1 MNAIQVN
8 PKKEKTISK
17 KKQSPQSL
25 HIIIIFLLNTK
36 ESKNHTLKKTVG
48 VWVSNLK
55 AENATWSQL
64 SILYK
69 IKTGSKLILKKEQ
82 RTKVKQLGFQG
93 FFQLFIFNQKKK
105 HKGKQKP
112 YLKENRG
119 CMGFELE
126 GRKRYLESAFNP
138 V

>member
-17 KKQSPQSL
+17 KRHQT
-25 HIIIIFLLNTK
+25 ITTIT
-36 ESKNHTLKKTVG
+36 T
-48 VWVSNLK
+48 
-55 AENATWSQL
+55 
-64 SILYK
+64 
-69 IKTGSKLILKKEQ
+69 
-82 RTKVKQLGFQG
+82 
-93 FFQLFIFNQKKK
+93 FFFFFTE

-119 CMGFELE
+119 CMGFKLK
-126 GRKRYLESAFNP
+126 GRKWYMELAFNP

>member
-36 ESKNHTLKKTVG
+36 ESKNHTLKKIVG
-48 VWVSNLK
+48 VWVSNLRV
-55 AENATWSQL
+55 ENDTWSQL

-69 IKTGSKLILKKEQ
+69 IKTGSKLIKEKNKEQ
-82 RTKVKQLGFQG
+82 K
-93 FFQLFIFNQKKK
+93 
-105 HKGKQKP
+105 
-112 YLKENRG
+112 
-119 CMGFELE
+119 
-126 GRKRYLESAFNP
+126 
-138 V
+138 

>member
-36 ESKNHTLKKTVG
+36 ESKNHTLKKTMG

-69 IKTGSKLILKKEQ
+69 IKIGSKLILKKEQ
-82 RTKVKQLGFQG
+82 RTKVK
-93 FFQLFIFNQKKK
+93 
-105 HKGKQKP
+105 
-112 YLKENRG
+112 
-119 CMGFELE
+119 
-126 GRKRYLESAFNP
+126 
-138 V
+138 